1 MAEIENS
8 PGLKQALASGIA
20 DLNLQISEEKQDAL
34 LTYIALLNRWN
45 KAYNL
50 TAVRDQAEMI
60 PRHLLDS
67 LSVGAYLQGSSIL
80 DVGTGPGLPGIPLA
94 ILYPDIQF
102 TLLDSN
108 GKKIRFVRQAVIE
121 LGLKNVQ
128 AEQARVEAYK
138 PPHLFDTI
146 VTRAFASLSEIL
158 DLTSHLLS
166 PTGRLLAMKSRQTQD
181 ELVAS
186 DLHGKSV
193 EVVPLQVPQL
203 EGERYAVL
211 INSDVG

>member
-1 MAEIENS
+1 VAEIENS
-8 PGLKQALASGIA
+8 PALKQALANGIA

-34 LTYIALLNRWN
+34 LAYITLLNRWN

-50 TAVRDQAEMI
+50 TAVRDQGEMI

-67 LSVGAYLQGSSIL
+67 LSVSTYLQGSNIL

-94 ILYPDIQF
+94 IIYPDTQF

-128 AEQARVEAYK
+128 AEQARVETYK
-138 PPHLFDTI
+138 PPQLFDTI

-166 PTGRLLAMKSRQTQD
+166 PTGRLLAMKSRQTED

-193 EVVPLQVPQL
+193 EVIPLQVPQL

>member
-1 MAEIENS
+1 MIETK
-8 PGLKQALASGIA
+8 LKQALAVGIA
-20 DLNLQISEEKQDAL
+20 DLNLQISEEQQDAL
-34 LTYIALLNRWN
+34 LAYITLLNRWN
-45 KAYNL
+45 RAFNL

-67 LSVGAYLQGSSIL
+67 LSVSAYLQGDNIL

-94 ILYPDIQF
+94 IIHPHIQF

-108 GKKIRFVRQAVIE
+108 GKKTRFVRQAVIE

-128 AEQARVEAYK
+128 VEQARVEAYK

-146 VTRAFASLSEIL
+146 VTRAFAALSEIL

-166 PTGRLLAMKSRQTQD
+166 PTGRLLAMKSRQVED
-181 ELVAS
+181 ELLAAN
-186 DLHGKSV
+186 LTERSV
-193 EVVPLQVPQL
+193 EVIPLQVPQF

-211 INSDVG
+211 INHKVE